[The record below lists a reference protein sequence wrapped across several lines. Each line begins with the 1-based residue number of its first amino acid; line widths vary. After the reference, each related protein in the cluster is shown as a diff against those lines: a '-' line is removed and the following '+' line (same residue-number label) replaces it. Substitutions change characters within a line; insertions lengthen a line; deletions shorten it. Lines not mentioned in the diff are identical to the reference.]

1 MSEKSA
7 QRHREAARAVVEAAI
22 TSYQRAFQVIAI
34 FDRLQNTAAECEAL
48 GYVTEAERLRT
59 VADRLLQWVVK

>member
-1 MSEKSA
+1 MSSP

-22 TSYQRAFQVIAI
+22 ASYQRAFQVIAM
-34 FDRLQNTAAECEAL
+34 FDRLQDIAAECEAL

-59 VADRLLQWVVK
+59 VADSLLKWVGK